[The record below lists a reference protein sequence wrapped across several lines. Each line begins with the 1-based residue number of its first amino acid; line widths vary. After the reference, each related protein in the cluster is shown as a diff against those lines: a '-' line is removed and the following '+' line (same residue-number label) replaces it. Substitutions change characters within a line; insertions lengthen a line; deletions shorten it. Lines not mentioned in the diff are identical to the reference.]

1 MKRMV
6 LLIISLL
13 LLGSC
18 DYEKPILITPD
29 YVSVDYKEQMITF
42 YTNDPIGW
50 LQVWHC
56 EYDYH
61 IEDQVYIVEGEWFRL
76 EGHRDSN
83 RVDLFLDENDGEK
96 RYLYFMAH
104 KLVSADIAVVIQG
117 SHNQED
123 H

>member
-1 MKRMV
+1 MV
-6 LLIISLL
+6 C
-13 LLGSC
+13 G
-18 DYEKPILITPD
+18 
-29 YVSVDYKEQMITF
+29 
-42 YTNDPIGW
+42 
-50 LQVWHC
+50 
-56 EYDYH
+56 
-61 IEDQVYIVEGEWFRL
+61 WFRL

-123 H
+123 N